1 MNEIRLEN
9 YAPLVGGGELHD
21 LRLLAAPLKGL
32 RVQHINST
40 AVGGGV
46 AEILARLV
54 PLMRELG
61 LDASWTV
68 LEGTPEFFE
77 VTKAFHNALH
87 GQPTQITLPMLECYK
102 QVQETN
108 YAKVDPS
115 ADVVV
120 LHDPQPA
127 GLAES
132 RAGHRGRWIWR
143 CHIDLSDADPMVW
156 GFLRPY
162 VERCDAA
169 IFHLPEYARELH
181 IEQYVIPPAI
191 DPFSEKNRELKDS
204 EITYVLKKFGIDPDH
219 PIVAQISRFDR
230 LKDPVGVVQAYRQ
243 LGKWVDCQLVLAGGA
258 AADDPEGQQVLAEV
272 QRQVAEDPKVFILDL
287 PPDSHFEINALQR
300 AADVVVQKSIREG
313 FGLVVTEAMW
323 KRKPVIGGNVGG
335 IRRQILHG
343 ETGYLVNTIK
353 GTAWY
358 LRELLV
364 NRALAAHMGDLAKES
379 VRTSAL
385 LPQYLQSWLLVLL
398 GLHQAGE
405 GILPLRESARP
416 VKPKEQAA

>member
-1 MNEIRLEN
+1 MKAISLAD
-9 YAPLVGGGELHD
+9 YGPLVGEGELND

-40 AVGGGV
+40 ALGGGV
-46 AEILARLV
+46 AEILMRLV

-68 LEGTPEFFE
+68 LDGTPEFFE

-102 QVQETN
+102 KVQESN
-108 YAKVDPS
+108 YSKVDPT

-120 LHDPQPA
+120 LHDAQPA
-127 GLAES
+127 GLAET
-132 RAGHRGRWIWR
+132 RAGHPGRWVWR
-143 CHIDLSDADPMVW
+143 CHIDLSVADPMVW

-162 VERCDAA
+162 VERCNAA
-169 IFHLPEYARELH
+169 IFHLPEYAQELH

-204 EITYVLKKFGIDPDH
+204 EIMDVLRKFGIEPAR

-230 LKDPVGVVQAYRQ
+230 LKDPVGVLQAYRQ
-243 LGKWVDCQLVLAGGA
+243 LGRWVDCQLVLAGGT

-272 QRQVAEDPKVFILDL
+272 RQQVAEDPNVFVLDL

-300 AADVVVQKSIREG
+300 GATAVVQKSIREG

-343 ETGYLVNTIK
+343 ETGYLVNTIE

-364 NRALAAHMGDLAKES
+364 NRNLAARMGVLAQEY
-379 VRTSAL
+379 VRTNAL

-398 GLHQAGE
+398 GLHQPGE
-405 GILPLRESARP
+405 GILPLRERVRP
-416 VKPKEQAA
+416 VKPREQAA